1 MDSLD
6 GHRRA
11 VRLAAVGGAEVAQVL
26 AEQLDQVGN
35 DIAAVERVLRL
46 ARAELDRTVR
56 RPLAAVYAETADDLA
71 ALVVERGEG
80 FAASEVSVALRERPT
95 FVRRARPGGR
105 RGPRVRARPQRTCDC
120 RPSRPTEEKR
130 ETSRD
135 REDSACAPGCCV
147 AAGRPV
153 RQSQQSDALSLA
165 LRVRRSLSR
174 PRRLAHHA
182 RHGVQRPAG
191 TCGAR
196 GRRPRAP
203 GRDREHR
210 RYLRQA
216 ALESS
221 SLDTKDKAFS
231 DDFFAGLTSAQ
242 TGDDEAA
249 IPLLEKVV

>member
-1 MDSLD
+1 MIEKI
-6 GHRRA
+6 RRA
-11 VRLAAVGGAEVAQVL
+11 LQGAASQPDAPSGSPAVGRSITGAARPALTLAA
-26 AEQLDQVGN
+26 
-35 DIAAVERVLRL
+35 
-46 ARAELDRTVR
+46 
-56 RPLAAVYAETADDLA
+56 P
-71 ALVVERGEG
+71 
-80 FAASEVSVALRERPT
+80 
-95 FVRRARPGGR
+95 
-105 RGPRVRARPQRTCDC
+105 
-120 RPSRPTEEKR
+120 
-130 ETSRD
+130 
-135 REDSACAPGCCV
+135 
-147 AAGRPV
+147 AAGSSRTT
-153 RQSQQSDALSLA
+153 
-165 LRVRRSLSR
+165 RSTTSS
-174 PRRLAHHA
+174 
-182 RHGVQRPAG
+182 G